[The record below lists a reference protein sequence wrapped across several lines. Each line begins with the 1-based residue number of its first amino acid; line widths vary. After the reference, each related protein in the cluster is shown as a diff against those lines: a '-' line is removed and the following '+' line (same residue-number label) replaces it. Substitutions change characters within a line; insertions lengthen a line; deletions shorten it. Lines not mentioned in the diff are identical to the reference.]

1 MKLLSVFVC
10 SMLFCIQSFAQRI
23 SVSFPDSLLSTP
35 FSGSI
40 LFYLS
45 KTSKEPRLASSLLDN
60 APCFRMDV
68 ENVYPGETRMPASPL
83 TYPVPF
89 NDLEQGEYYIQV
101 VWDRN
106 LGGQFIGQSPGNL
119 YSAPQKIALRR
130 ERQQI
135 IHIVADKVIPAY
147 TFKEN
152 EYLKEFI
159 VPSALL
165 TAFHH
170 TPYSL
175 NAAIRLPK
183 EYYTQPKRKFPVKF
197 VVFGY
202 TGNYH
207 LFSGYPN
214 PMEPIDT
221 VPCIGVYLDGNC
233 SLGHSVYANSDN
245 NGPWSDA
252 LIKEFIPQLEKQY
265 RCNGARFLHGHSS
278 GGWTV
283 LWLQTQY
290 PEQFM
295 ACWSSSP
302 DPVDFHSFMRVDMYA
317 HENMFYDKDSTL
329 RPLGTIAGQ
338 IPWIY
343 LRNAYQMEAVI
354 NRGEQMHSFDAVFGP
369 KGADGIP
376 MRIVDART
384 GEIDTTVFNHWKQYD
399 ITAYLQQHWEQIGGK
414 LNSKIRITVGNQ
426 DNFLLNYP
434 IRLMEEKMKKL
445 NADIEFGYYTGDHF
459 TVQSQQWLKDGN
471 AFMESRY
478 VEWLKKQK

>member
-1 MKLLSVFVC
+1 MKPLSVFVC
-10 SMLFCIQSFAQRI
+10 SMLFCIQSFAQQI

-60 APCFRMDV
+60 APCMRMDV
-68 ENVYPGETRMPASPL
+68 KNVSPGATRVLQSAL

-89 NDLEQGEYYIQV
+89 NDLEQGDYYIQV

-119 YSAPQKIALRR
+119 YSSPQKISIRR
-130 ERQQI
+130 ESQQHI
-135 IHIVADKVIPAY
+135 NIVADKVIPPY

-152 EYLKEFI
+152 EFLKEFI

-165 TAFHH
+165 TKFHH
-170 TPYSL
+170 TPYTL

-183 EYYTQPKRKFPVKF
+183 EYYTHPTRNFPVKF

-221 VPCIGVYLDGNC
+221 IPCIGVYLDGNC
-233 SLGHSVYANSDN
+233 PLGHSVYANSDN

-290 PEQFM
+290 PDQFM

-302 DPVDFHSFMRVDMYA
+302 DPVDFHSFMKVDMYA

-338 IPWIY
+338 LPWIY
-343 LRNAYQMEAVI
+343 MRNAYQMETVI

-376 MRIVDART
+376 LQIVDAGT
-384 GEIDTTVFNHWKQYD
+384 GEIDTTVFNHWKKYD
-399 ITAYLQQHWEQIGGK
+399 ITAYLQQHWEQSGGK
-414 LNSKIRITVGNQ
+414 LNCKIRITVGNQ

-445 NADIEFGYYTGDHF
+445 HADIEFGYYTGDHF

-471 AFMESRY
+471 AFFERRY
-478 VEWLKKQK
+478 AEWLNK